1 MIKLC
6 LKNYFKSLKY
16 FLIPLISIIVGIGLG
31 VLFLY
36 IGALVQMSNL
46 QVDLGELT
54 ANISSTSEG
63 LFNSLADA
71 VGNLPWKKPLEV
83 YDLIVNQGWLN
94 ETIENIVLE
103 FNTGLDSLK
112 GDVNASIDD
121 AIKGFQVFVVLF
133 FVFSILGIAVG
144 YFITSSKIRKKL
156 AQRSIFKLILVTIA
170 DFVLSSTI
178 VVLVT
183 WLISLWGPSVF
194 ISSLL
199 SLALLAFISLIEAY
213 IAQKHHSMRMSEIVN
228 AKSIFSLIAAYIII
242 VLFALAVTVLLV
254 LILMPITKYCFL
266 IALLVAIP
274 LLLIT
279 MIYINLAAEAYVSNV
294 KIKDLRS

>member
-1 MIKLC
+1 MIRIC
-6 LKNYFKSLKY
+6 LFNFIRSLKY
-16 FLIPLISIIVGIGLG
+16 FFIPLISIVVGIGLG
-31 VLFLY
+31 VLCLY
-36 IGALVQMSNL
+36 IGALVQMSSL

-54 ANISSTSEG
+54 TNISSTSEG
-63 LFNSLADA
+63 LFNSLTEA

-112 GDVNASIDD
+112 GDVNASIED

-170 DFVLSSTI
+170 DFLLSSTI
-178 VVLVT
+178 VVLVS

-194 ISSLL
+194 ISSIL
-199 SLALLAFISLIEAY
+199 SLILLAFISLIEAY
-213 IAQKHHSMRMSEIVN
+213 IAQKHHSMRMGEIVN
-228 AKSIFSLIAAYIII
+228 LKSIISLIITYVI
-242 VLFALAVTVLLV
+242 VILIAVGITVLLV

-266 IALLVAIP
+266 IALLIGIP

-279 MIYINLAAEAYVSNV
+279 MIYINLAAEAYVSEV
-294 KIKDLRS
+294 TISELRS

>member
-63 LFNSLADA
+63 LFNSLVDA

-170 DFVLSSTI
+170 DFLLSSTI
-178 VVLVT
+178 VVLVS

-194 ISSLL
+194 ISSIL

-228 AKSIFSLIAAYIII
+228 AKSIFSLIATYIII